1 MTAIENIYARYPF
14 SNLAQTLGNPFDQ
27 IRKID
32 WTLFLPNTTLACTL
46 SGRTAQPCSKHAV
59 IALRGY
65 HQTMRLA
72 GFLLL
77 LSGWGVVIAA
87 VALLAGVARAGFV
100 AAGLGVE
107 ALGFVLVIRSHLV
120 LEDERG

>member
-1 MTAIENIYARYPF
+1 MQANAE
-14 SNLAQTLGNPFDQ
+14 
-27 IRKID
+27 
-32 WTLFLPNTTLACTL
+32 
-46 SGRTAQPCSKHAV
+46 V
-59 IALRGY
+59 IALGGY
-65 HQTMRLA
+65 HHTMKFA

-107 ALGFVLVIRSHLV
+107 ALGFVLVVRSHLR
-120 LEDERG
+120 LEDEQG